1 MLWVGIDVG
10 GTFTDIV
17 VYDDKSGTVS
27 AGKSPSTPSEPS
39 DGVVNAL
46 KQLSV
51 DLAKVSIFRHG
62 ATVATNTALER
73 KGAQLGVITTQG
85 FRDVLIIGRGNRTQ
99 LYDIKAVR
107 PAGLVKRSRVLEV
120 PERVGPDGQVITS
133 IDEAAVIAA
142 TSRLRELGV
151 EAIAV
156 CFLHSYANPEPER
169 EAVKLVERTWPDIP
183 VCNSA
188 DVLAEHREYERF
200 STTALNAYIAPRMSG
215 YLHDLAANL
224 SAQGLTA
231 TPEVMSSSGG
241 SWPLSEMAR
250 LPVNS
255 MLSGPAGGVTGALE
269 FARTI
274 GVNDIITYDMGG
286 TSTDTCLIRSGRYA
300 LTNDGMLGGLP
311 NRAPAIEINTVGA
324 GGGSLAYLGDGGFLN
339 VGPRSA
345 GARPGPACYGHGGT
359 EPTVTDA
366 NVVLARLRPMQ
377 PLGGEIQI
385 NVEAANQ
392 AVDRLAKVLGLDRM
406 KTAEGIIQIAI
417 TRMTVAIKE
426 ISVMRGIDPRDF
438 SLFAFGGAG
447 PLHAALIAEELD
459 MARVIIPPLSG
470 AFSAYGLLVA
480 DRRRDYSITWQREL
494 TDVSI
499 TDLQD
504 RLKPMRD
511 AARLE
516 LLNDGFPEDRI
527 RIEHSADMRYRGQAF
542 ELSVPLTQPI
552 QNLDEVEQAFRQVY
566 EERYTHADEGA
577 VELVS
582 LRIAAYG
589 LTDKPQLPPLAESR
603 DIEAALIG
611 QRPCHFTGKNLETEI
626 YQREHLPA
634 GARLTG
640 PVLIEESG
648 SITMVPPGFN
658 LEHHPSGAM
667 ILTRDETEQKDS
679 R

>member
-17 VYDDKSGTVS
+17 VYDDKSRAVS
-27 AGKSPSTPSEPS
+27 SGKSPSTPSEPS
-39 DGVVNAL
+39 KGVLNAL
-46 KQLSV
+46 EQLSV
-51 DLAKVSIFRHG
+51 DLAGVSIFRHG

-73 KGAQLGVITTQG
+73 KGAKLGVITTQG

-107 PAGLVKRSRVLEV
+107 PIGLVKRSRVLEV
-120 PERVGPDGQVITS
+120 EERVGPNGEIITS
-133 IDEAAVIAA
+133 LDKEAVIAA
-142 TSRLRELGV
+142 TNHLRELGV
-151 EAIAV
+151 DAIAV
-156 CFLHSYANPEPER
+156 CFLHSYANPKPER
-169 EAVKLVERTWPDIP
+169 EAVKLVEHAWPEVS

-200 STTALNAYIAPRMSG
+200 STTALNAYVAPRMSS
-215 YLHDLAANL
+215 YLDDLASNL
-224 SAQGLTA
+224 SAKGLTVK
-231 TPEVMSSSGG
+231 PEVMSSSGG

-255 MLSGPAGGVTGALE
+255 MLSGPAGGVIGAVE

-274 GVNDIITYDMGG
+274 GMNDIITYDMGG
-286 TSTDTCLIRSGRYA
+286 TSTDTCLIRNGRYA

-324 GGGSLAYLGDGGFLN
+324 GGGSLAYLGDGGFLH

-345 GARPGPACYGHGGT
+345 GALPGPACYGHGGT

-366 NVVLARLRPMQ
+366 NVVLGRLRPIQ
-377 PLGGEIQI
+377 PLGGEIEI
-385 NVEAANQ
+385 NIDAANQ
-392 AVDRLAKVLGLDRM
+392 AIDALAKTLDLDRM
-406 KTAEGIIQIAI
+406 KTADGIVQIAI

-426 ISVMRGIDPRDF
+426 ISVMRGLDPRDF

-447 PLHAALIAEELD
+447 PLHAALIAAELD

-480 DRRRDYSITWQREL
+480 DRRRDHSVTWQREL
-494 TDVSI
+494 TDISI
-499 TDLQD
+499 TDLEEK
-504 RLKPMRD
+504 LKPMRD

-516 LLNDGFPEDRI
+516 LLGDGFTDNQI
-527 RIEHSADMRYRGQAF
+527 KIELSADMRYRGQAF
-542 ELSVPLTQPI
+542 ELSVPLAEPI
-552 QNLDEVEQAFRQVY
+552 EDLGQVEQAFRQVY

-589 LTDKPQLPPLAESR
+589 LTDKPHLPELDVSGSVEV
-603 DIEAALIG
+603 ALIG
-611 QRPCHFTGKNLETEI
+611 QRHCHFAGDNLDTGI
-626 YQREHLPA
+626 YQREKLPA

-640 PVLIEESG
+640 PALIEENG
-648 SITMVPPGFN
+648 SITIVPPDFN
-658 LEHHPSGAM
+658 LEHHPSGAL
-667 ILTRDETEQKDS
+667 ILTRDQTQQKDN
-679 R
+679 